1 MLGICHPDAQ
11 RLTGFIRESITFGDR
26 ARALSTRASKASS
39 KTSTMR
45 PTVGVLTST
54 RGLPWTVMGFK
65 ASWGA
70 ELNREIMEAMCE
82 RRLVFHGLRKS
93 AVVALL
99 EAGCT
104 DAAVGAVT
112 G

>member
-11 RLTGFIRESITFGDR
+11 RLTGFIRESITFGDS

-45 PTVGVLTST
+45 PSVGVLTST
-54 RGLPWTVMGFK
+54 RGLPWTVTGFR

-70 ELNREIMEAMCE
+70 ELNREIMEVMRE
-82 RRLVFHGLRKS
+82 RRLAAMAILKWE
-93 AVVALL
+93 
-99 EAGCT
+99 EA
-104 DAAVGAVT
+104 DRHD
-112 G
+112 